1 MKTKSVAEKG
11 RPTHPKKK
19 KHKRTGLTPEEAFEK
34 EYFPKKQKPKH
45 GVSSSCKLDII
56 LGKNVEYFKIAV
68 HQDYAAGPQTDY
80 DEDDDGSQESKKY
93 SLHLFWP
100 KAVNIC
106 FQEMTIIIEETQIA
120 GGYAHSGL

>member
-1 MKTKSVAEKG
+1 MKTKSVAGKG

-80 DEDDDGSQESKKY
+80 DEDDDGSQERKKY
-93 SLHLFWP
+93 SLHLF
-100 KAVNIC
+100 
-106 FQEMTIIIEETQIA
+106 
-120 GGYAHSGL
+120 